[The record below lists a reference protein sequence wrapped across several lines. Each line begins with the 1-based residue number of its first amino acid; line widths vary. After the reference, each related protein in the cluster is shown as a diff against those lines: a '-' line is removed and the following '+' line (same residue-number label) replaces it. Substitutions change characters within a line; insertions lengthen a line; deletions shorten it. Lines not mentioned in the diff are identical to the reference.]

1 MPIFGNI
8 TLSLQYIG
16 AMHII
21 IMMFIDMIIRLA
33 TMAFSSSSSIYSNHH
48 CGHHHL
54 HGDHVHHGLHHS
66 EKILIRLVLPYARQ
80 ILAGNGG
87 PLLMACPQ
95 PDDVIYIPPFYFLF
109 EKITTAFTFTL
120 KI

>member
-33 TMAFSSSSSIYSNHH
+33 VMAFSSSSSIYGNHH

-54 HGDHVHHGLHHS
+54 HGDHGLHHS
-66 EKILIRLVLPYARQ
+66 EKILIRLGSPMQDKYW
-80 ILAGNGG
+80 LATVA
-87 PLLMACPQ
+87 PLLMA
-95 PDDVIYIPPFYFLF
+95 VSSL
-109 EKITTAFTFTL
+109 
-120 KI
+120 